1 MKDKMVRKDSTYLIL
16 WAQLIVEILSL
27 LLELCTKIF

>member
-16 WAQLIVEILSL
+16 WAQLIVAILSL
-27 LLELCTKIF
+27 LLELCTTIF